1 MPRRKRSEETISA
14 IGAPATSPEGRE
26 QELINLSMNLA
37 EQRLRDGTASSAEV
51 VHFLRLATN
60 KSKLEEAKLRQETA
74 MIEAKTKMV
83 SNMEDTKKLMAE
95 ALNAMR
101 RYQGGTDEM
110 EIANDFD

>member
-1 MPRRKRSEETISA
+1 MPRRKRSEEPISA
-14 IGAPATSPEGRE
+14 VGAPASTPEGRE

-83 SNMEDTKKLMAE
+83 SSMEDTKKLMAE

-101 RYQGGTDEM
+101 SYQGGSAGM
-110 EIANDFD
+110 EITDDFD

>member
-1 MPRRKRSEETISA
+1 MPRRKRSEEPISA

-51 VHFLRLATN
+51 VHFLRLA
-60 KSKLEEAKLRQETA
+60 A

-110 EIANDFD
+110 EIADDFD